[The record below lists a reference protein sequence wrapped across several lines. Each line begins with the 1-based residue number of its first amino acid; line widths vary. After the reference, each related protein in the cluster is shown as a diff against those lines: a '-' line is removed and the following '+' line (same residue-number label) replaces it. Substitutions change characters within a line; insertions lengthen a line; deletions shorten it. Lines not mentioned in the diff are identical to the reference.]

1 MRAPDHRAWPLC
13 THSSHCSLEALP
25 HPLSRYE
32 ATTHG
37 LAVRTPPSA
46 PPCAAALPRRRVP
59 AAVPNALAFSAFEPC
74 SCCSLCQK
82 SCSLPFPSVCRA
94 DPPPFRSQLRGC
106 VVQGSWVGVPLVF
119 PGHPTRPPTT
129 TGDGR
134 LFMCPRDTS
143 VPGLEGRLN
152 GSTVK
157 PGGSHWTPAPKQNG
171 VMLEAEAATPWGCSR
186 VGGGS
191 GRAVERRP

>member
-1 MRAPDHRAWPLC
+1 MAWPCGRRLQLRLVRRP
-13 THSSHCSLEALP
+13 SRAGGSLLLSQTLSLSLP
-25 HPLSRYE
+25 SR
-32 ATTHG
+32 
-37 LAVRTPPSA
+37 LAHAVPSA
-46 PPCAAALPRRRVP
+46 KR
-59 AAVPNALAFSAFEPC
+59 AVP
-74 SCCSLCQK
+74 
-82 SCSLPFPSVCRA
+82 LPFPSVCWA
-94 DPPPFRSQLRGC
+94 DPPPFWSQLRGR
-106 VVQGSWVGVPLVF
+106 VVQGSWVGVPLVI